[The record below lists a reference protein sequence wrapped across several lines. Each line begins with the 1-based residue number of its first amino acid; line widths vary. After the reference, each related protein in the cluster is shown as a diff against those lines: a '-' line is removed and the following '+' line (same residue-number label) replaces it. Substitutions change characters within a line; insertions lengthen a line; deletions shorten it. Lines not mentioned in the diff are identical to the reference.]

1 MADFH
6 QVQSMQTSAGDS
18 DLKGLL
24 QLKIAGAAE
33 PLSITADSLSDA
45 EDVADLI
52 DGYCRL
58 VNSGNNSCWNR
69 KGERWAELD
78 GFLLYLWAW
87 NSWLLLA
94 EHWRSYGVKPEF
106 LQFFLQCKRDVRNY
120 VWHE

>member
-6 QVQSMQTSAGDS
+6 QVQSMQTSAGES

-24 QLKIAGAAE
+24 QLKIAGASD
-33 PLSITADSLSDA
+33 PLYITCDSLSDA

-69 KGERWAELD
+69 KGKCHYIMLKAACSANR
-78 GFLLYLWAW
+78 
-87 NSWLLLA
+87 
-94 EHWRSYGVKPEF
+94 
-106 LQFFLQCKRDVRNY
+106 
-120 VWHE
+120 